1 MGHTQS
7 RINGISFD
15 LLNTVRRR
23 LIGRIPSPLTVRDR
37 VWQCVHDIHHWNSR
51 NYFAVKTLS
60 LTRFRLFLVYLYFSL
75 SFYFY
80 FSSFFYTLITT
91 VSDTQFLTSIVTCI
105 VFFVL
110 VFDWVWQLCL
120 RETNFTLF
128 HCEPWSLHCMIVIDW
143 EGRRILGSL
152 EHWSSGSAEQV
163 ELNLFH
169 FLGNFQL
176 SHSNL
181 TSFFLFLFSFLSPST
196 GTGPNGYTCF
206 FYFTII

>member
-7 RINGISFD
+7 RINGISLD

-75 SFYFY
+75 NFYFY

-152 EHWSSGSAEQV
+152 EHWSSGPAERV
-163 ELNLFH
+163 ELNLF
-169 FLGNFQL
+169 
-176 SHSNL
+176 
-181 TSFFLFLFSFLSPST
+181 LFWEIFSSPT
-196 GTGPNGYTCF
+196 Q
-206 FYFTII
+206 I